1 MTRLF
6 RLPAINILTLAT
18 GLLLATSSL
27 AAQGPTDLT
36 GKWEFS
42 VVTANGTG
50 TPTVVLKQKGDSLS
64 GTYESARGGLR
75 QLDGTFKAGLVVFTV
90 HPNDASG
97 TAYVFTGTMQSD
109 GSLSGTADFSGLGS
123 ASFTGK
129 KQE

>member
-1 MTRLF
+1 MNL
-6 RLPAINILTLAT
+6 LALAT
-18 GLLLATSSL
+18 GLLLTASSL
-27 AAQGPTDLT
+27 VAQGQTDLT

-50 TPTVVLKQKGDSLS
+50 TPIVILKQRGDSLS

-75 QLDGTFKAGLVVFTV
+75 QLDGTYKSGLVVFTV
-90 HPNDASG
+90 HSNDVGG
-97 TAYVFTGTMQSD
+97 TAYLFTGTVQAD

-123 ASFTGK
+123 ATFTGR